1 MSSRT
6 VPLLNLGDA
15 MEIDCDQVLTDKSP
29 PSRTSVYSASP
40 SPTTTNS
47 DHATSPVQD
56 SIPGEITEVN
66 PGERLLQIIGNT
78 QSQFQDSQMMIMP
91 AEPRIT
97 TPTHQTEPQSSEI
110 VLRRQNAIENLDEP
124 EYMVFVNHLFYIILL
139 TSCRMV
145 STLKR
150 RYPLGSTRR
159 TA

>member
-1 MSSRT
+1 VGSKD
-6 VPLLNLGDA
+6 VPPLNLGTA
-15 MEIDCDQVLTDKSP
+15 MEIDRDQISPISGKSSNSSP
-29 PSRTSVYSASP
+29 TSVYSSTDP
-40 SPTTTNS
+40 K
-47 DHATSPVQD
+47 DATSFITPL
-56 SIPGEITEVN
+56 ITEAN
-66 PGERLLQIIGNT
+66 PAQSLLQFIQNT
-78 QSQFQDSQMMIMP
+78 QPQFQDQMMIMP

>member
-1 MSSRT
+1 VSSGT
-6 VPLLNLGDA
+6 VLPLNLGDV

-29 PSRTSVYSASP
+29 PSLTSEYSASP
-40 SPTTTNS
+40 SLTTTNS
-47 DHATSPVQD
+47 DHATSPIQD
-56 SIPGEITEVN
+56 SIPSEIIEVN
-66 PGERLLQIIGNT
+66 PRERLLQIMGNI

-91 AEPRIT
+91 AEPCIT
-97 TPTHQTEPQSSEI
+97 TPTHQTEPQSLEI
-110 VLRRQNAIENLDEP
+110 VLRRQNAIENLDEL
-124 EYMVFVNHLFYIILL
+124 EYMVFVNHLFYITLL